1 MELLETQD
9 PERRKLLETSDRHKR
24 ELEKEVKDMSDKTEK
39 VVKNALIIG
48 GVLAVSY
55 LLVSQLGSGKKKK
68 KLKAKPTAT
77 VATVE
82 SEEDEEPE
90 TPGVFAQIGTKVV
103 DTATLV
109 LLDLAKEAL
118 SEFLKNRKQKDGNS

>member
-68 KLKAKPTAT
+68 KLKAKPTAAA
-77 VATVE
+77 ATVE
-82 SEEDEEPE
+82 SEYDEEPE
-90 TPGVFAQIGTKVV
+90 TPGVFAQIGSKVV

-118 SEFLKNRKQKDGNS
+118 TEFLKNRKQKDGNS

>member
-55 LLVSQLGSGKKKK
+55 LLISQLGSGKKKK
-68 KLKAKPTAT
+68 KLKTKSAVVTA
-77 VATVE
+77 ADE
-82 SEEDEEPE
+82 EEDDEPE
-90 TPGVFAQIGTKVV
+90 APGVFAQIGTKVV

-118 SEFLKNRKQKDGNS
+118 AEFLKNRKQKDGNS

>member
-9 PERRKLLETSDRHKR
+9 PERKKLIETSDRHKR

-68 KLKAKPTAT
+68 KVRTKA
-77 VATVE
+77 VATSE
-82 SEEDEEPE
+82 AEEEDEPE
-90 TPGVFAQIGTKVV
+90 APGVFAQIGSKVV

-118 SEFLKNRKQKDGNS
+118 TEFLKNRKQKDGNS

>member
-68 KLKAKPTAT
+68 KLKAKPTAA

-118 SEFLKNRKQKDGNS
+118 AEFLKNRKQKDGNS

>member
-24 ELEKEVKDMSDKTEK
+24 EFEKEVKDMSDKTEK

-55 LLVSQLGSGKKKK
+55 LLVSQLGSSKKKK
-68 KLKAKPTAT
+68 KLKAKSA
-77 VATVE
+77 VVSADD
-82 SEEDEEPE
+82 EDDEPE
-90 TPGVFAQIGTKVV
+90 TPGVFSQIGSKVV

-118 SEFLKNRKQKDGNS
+118 AEFLKNRKQKDGNS

>member
-9 PERRKLLETSDRHKR
+9 PERRKLLETSDRHKH

-55 LLVSQLGSGKKKK
+55 LLISQLGTGKKKK
-68 KLKAKPTAT
+68 KLKAKSSV
-77 VATVE
+77 VAAA
-82 SEEDEEPE
+82 DEQDDEPE
-90 TPGVFAQIGTKVV
+90 APGVFAQIGTKVV

-118 SEFLKNRKQKDGNS
+118 AEFLKNRKQKDGNS

>member
-39 VVKNALIIG
+39 MVKNALIIG

-55 LLVSQLGSGKKKK
+55 LLISQVGTGKKKK
-68 KLKAKPTAT
+68 KLKAKSAV
-77 VATVE
+77 VATAD
-82 SEEDEEPE
+82 EEGDDEPE
-90 TPGVFAQIGTKVV
+90 TPSVFSQIGSKVV

-118 SEFLKNRKQKDGNS
+118 AEFLKNRKQKDGNS

>member
-9 PERRKLLETSDRHKR
+9 PERRKLVETSDRHKR
-24 ELEKEVKDMSDKTEK
+24 ELEREVKDMSDKTEK

-55 LLVSQLGSGKKKK
+55 LLITQLGAGKKKK
-68 KLKAKPTAT
+68 KLKAKSAV
-77 VATVE
+77 VATTNE
-82 SEEDEEPE
+82 EEEDEPE
-90 TPGVFAQIGTKVV
+90 VPGVLSQIGTKVV

-118 SEFLKNRKQKDGNS
+118 AEFLKNRKQKDGNS

>member
-68 KLKAKPTAT
+68 KLKAKSPAL
-77 VATVE
+77 A
-82 SEEDEEPE
+82 SADEEDDDEPE
-90 TPGVFAQIGTKVV
+90 APGVFAQIGTKVV

-118 SEFLKNRKQKDGNS
+118 AEFLKNRKQKDGDS

>member
-9 PERRKLLETSDRHKR
+9 PERRRLLETSDRHKR

-68 KLKAKPTAT
+68 KLKVKPTAA

-118 SEFLKNRKQKDGNS
+118 TEFLKNRKQKDGNS

>member
-55 LLVSQLGSGKKKK
+55 LLISQLGSSKKKK
-68 KLKAKPTAT
+68 KLKTKSAVVTA
-77 VATVE
+77 ADE
-82 SEEDEEPE
+82 EEDDEPE
-90 TPGVFAQIGTKVV
+90 APGVFAQIGTKVV

-118 SEFLKNRKQKDGNS
+118 AEFLKNRKQKDGNS